1 MNLAI
6 KAQDLFDDL
15 RMDMNDDTIPDS
27 GFLRALA
34 EGISNM
40 CLHGQ
45 FLQGYF
51 LATNGSV
58 KDQQEYEMPADFL
71 RPKRVEY
78 DGYELVN
85 VDRNDIPGRIGGN
98 LNE

>member
-15 RMDMNDDTIPDS
+15 RSETQDDLIPEQ
-27 GFLRALA
+27 GFLRSLA
-34 EGISNM
+34 EGINNM

-51 LATNGSV
+51 LVTNGSV
-58 KDQQEYEMPADFL
+58 KDQQEYSMPADFFGAT
-71 RPKRVEY
+71 KRVEY
-78 DGYELVN
+78 DGYELIQA
-85 VDRNDIPGRIGGN
+85 DRNDIPGKVR
-98 LNE
+98 